1 MKLTVT
7 HLDIGAEQENKHCIY
22 LGQLPA
28 GCTETDID
36 RFFNGYGRLNLILMR
51 NSCCYVFIDEKQ
63 DAEDAVKELKG
74 RKIRGEKIILEF
86 LEKGG
91 EDNLYCFP
99 RYQLK
104 IENMSQNTACQE
116 RVHDRI

>member
-1 MKLTVT
+1 M
-7 HLDIGAEQENKHCIY
+7 
-22 LGQLPA
+22 
-28 GCTETDID
+28 
-36 RFFNGYGRLNLILMR
+36 
-51 NSCCYVFIDEKQ
+51 FIDEKQ